1 MYYHGTIYFIIDFIP
16 QTAFLKEWEDI
27 RRITTIGYDDM
38 EIERQFLIADLP
50 PLPPT
55 YDLLRQGYMTL
66 LPEIRIRQVGNSH
79 FTLTVKRGAGLV
91 REEWETEISHQEFV
105 SFTERLIP
113 GTRMIEKRRYSIS
126 LPGGF
131 AAELH
136 VHDGHLAGF
145 NYAEVE
151 FSTEAEAN
159 VFGPPVW
166 FGREVTE
173 DARFSYGT
181 LAREDG
187 LEAVRRILENC
198 RFL

>member
-1 MYYHGTIYFIIDFIP
+1 
-16 QTAFLKEWEDI
+16 
-27 RRITTIGYDDM
+27 M
-38 EIERQFLIADLP
+38 EIERQFLITDLP
-50 PLPPT
+50 PLPPV
-55 YDLLRQGYMTL
+55 YDILRQGYVAV

-91 REEWETEISHQEFV
+91 REEWETEISQHEFV
-105 SFTERLIP
+105 SLAERLMP
-113 GTRMIEKRRYSIS
+113 RTRMIEKRRYSIP
-126 LPGGF
+126 LPDGLT
-131 AAELH
+131 AELH
-136 VHDGHLAGF
+136 VHEGHLAGF

-159 VFGPPVW
+159 GFEPPAW

-187 LEAVRRILENC
+187 LEAIRRILDN
-198 RFL
+198 